1 MSYAKTKGRNAET
14 LVAQY
19 LSEQFGL
26 DVDRRRQKGSN
37 DEGDISGLRI
47 ANYDF
52 VVEVKDHKADA
63 WSEMVTETEEEIVNR
78 QVAKPKLCV
87 LGFAVRKKAGTLD
100 VGDWYAV
107 TKMRQ
112 MARIIQQLEGTK

>member
-1 MSYAKTKGRNAET
+1 MSYAKAKGRNAET
-14 LVAQY
+14 LVAEY

-26 DVDRRRQKGSN
+26 DIERRRLKGSN

-52 VVEVKDHKADA
+52 VVEVKDQQADA
-63 WSEMVTETEEEIVNR
+63 WAAMVAETEEEIVNR
-78 QVAKPKLCV
+78 QTAKPRLCV
-87 LGFAVRKKAGTLD
+87 LGFAIRKKKGTLN

-107 TKMRQ
+107 TSVRQ